1 MSKATEVMTKSFI
14 EQLVSNGGPDVADDS
29 RIEVWLTQVASEI
42 GSGELS
48 SQAWQTI
55 GAAFGEAL
63 SPKTMQGF
71 ALTKPHGYAGD
82 FEMLEK
88 IYTRHVTDEA
98 SLKKWDEYFHRQ
110 KAPIAVR
117 NRKTYFINLLR
128 ELDATAVNGREQI
141 EVLNVASGPAR
152 DVFEYFSQCHNG
164 SRLFC
169 DCLDHDPKAI
179 AYATDLCREHLAN
192 IAFHRTNAFRFVP
205 RKKYQLVW
213 SAGLFDYLDDN
224 SFKALL
230 RRLYDCV
237 GEGGE
242 LVIGNFSDNNPTR
255 NYMELLGEWFLHHR
269 SRERLLQLAQEC
281 DIPDA
286 ALSVGQEEE
295 SVNLFLHV
303 KRCAR

>member
-1 MSKATEVMTKSFI
+1 MIDFI
-14 EQLVSNGGPDVADDS
+14 EQLVNNGGPDVADDS
-29 RIEVWLTQVASEI
+29 RIEAWLTQVASELS
-42 GSGELS
+42 SGELS
-48 SQAWQTI
+48 PQAWQTI
-55 GAAFGEAL
+55 RASFGEAL
-63 SPKTMQGF
+63 SSKTMQGF

-88 IYTRHVTDEA
+88 IYTQHIADDS

-117 NRKTYFINLLR
+117 NRKAYFINLLR
-128 ELDATAVNGREQI
+128 QLDATAVNECEQI
-141 EVLNVASGPAR
+141 TVLNVASGPAR
-152 DVFEYFSQCHNG
+152 DVFEYFDEHNNG
-164 SRLFC
+164 SRLFF

-179 AYATDLCREHLAN
+179 AYATDLCREYLAN

-230 RRLYDCV
+230 QRLYDCV
-237 GEGGE
+237 DEGGE
-242 LVIGNFSDNNPTR
+242 LVIGNFSDSNPTR

-269 SRERLLQLAQEC
+269 SREQLVVLAQASGF
-281 DIPDA
+281 PNSV
-286 ALSVGQEEE
+286 LSVGQEEE
-295 SVNLFLHV
+295 GVNLFLHI
-303 KRCAR
+303 RR

>member
-1 MSKATEVMTKSFI
+1 MIDFI
-14 EQLVSNGGPDVADDS
+14 KELVGKGGPDEADDF
-29 RIEVWLTQVASEI
+29 RFGEWLNQIASET
-42 GSGELS
+42 GSGKLALQE
-48 SQAWQTI
+48 WQTI
-55 GAAFGEAL
+55 RSVFGEAL

-88 IYTRHVTDEA
+88 IYTRQVTDDEN
-98 SLKKWDEYFHRQ
+98 LKKWDEYFHRQ

-128 ELDATAVNGREQI
+128 QLGNTKANGRGQI
-141 EVLNVASGPAR
+141 DILNVASGPAR
-152 DVFEYFSQCHNG
+152 DVFEHFSQYSNGG

-179 AYATDLCREHLAN
+179 AYATELCRDYLTNA
-192 IAFHRTNAFRFVP
+192 AFHRANAFRFVP
-205 RKKYQLVW
+205 QKKYQLVW

-230 RRLYDCV
+230 QRLYDCV
-237 GEGGE
+237 DEGGE
-242 LVIGNFSDNNPTR
+242 LVIGNFSDSNPTR

-269 SRERLLQLAQEC
+269 SREQLLKLAQEC
-281 DIPDA
+281 DVPDA
-286 ALSVGQEEE
+286 AFSVGQEEE
-295 SVNLFLHV
+295 GVNLFLHL
-303 KRCAR
+303 KHWNER